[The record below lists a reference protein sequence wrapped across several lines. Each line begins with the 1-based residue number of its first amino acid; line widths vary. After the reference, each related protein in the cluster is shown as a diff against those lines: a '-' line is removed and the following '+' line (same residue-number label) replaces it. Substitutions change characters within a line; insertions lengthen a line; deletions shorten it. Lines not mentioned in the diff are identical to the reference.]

1 MISEAVAALD
11 SQTARRETTMSM
23 TIDDAD
29 LIRSFKSGHHEV
41 FEAIVAE
48 HQAELIRHARRRTN
62 DAGTAEDLVQEAF
75 IRAYRAFNRLDDDS
89 RVRPWLHQILAN
101 VCVDDAHRRR
111 RDDDKTER
119 LSWDTTTSLVAPS
132 IEQQLGLHIDDTG
145 LDQALAD
152 LPDTHRQALTMRFVD
167 DLDYD
172 EIAINT
178 GVSEPNARAR
188 VSRAR
193 NAMRRAIQGAAAFPF
208 ACYVLLRRPGKGAL
222 AVAPPPDPMAAMKAS
237 ETVSAASRLAI
248 TLQPAID
255 TANSVVIHAP
265 TALPLLT
272 KAAIGIG
279 AVAVAISAAPEN
291 PIERPVPVVVEVQA
305 AQSAIDNLA
314 TPIQPDAAE
323 PAAAVDVPAVPAA
336 PADAEATVAVPATTD
351 AEATVA
357 VPATTVEAVKVTA
370 PEAVTTVTTVTAT
383 VAPATTVAAVVP
395 VVPAIYF
402 APATT
407 VPTAVVATTV
417 APNTPTPLATLSGG
431 TLASTVTVVLAG
443 PRLDLSG
450 AVTLQ
455 VADQS
460 LSGSLSGRIGVRA
473 PDPTGSYRIDAT
485 LTVQLESGTIDI
497 RIVGYA
503 TSPDAYVAGATP
515 TNLNMAGVY
524 RASGTTGQLALSGN
538 ANGSLAEG
546 ALTLTLSN

>member
-1 MISEAVAALD
+1 
-11 SQTARRETTMSM
+11 MSM

-75 IRAYRAFNRLDDDS
+75 IRAYRAFDRIDNDS

-111 RDDDKTER
+111 RDNDKTER
-119 LSWDTTTSLVAPS
+119 LSWDTTTSLVEPS

-145 LDQALAD
+145 LGQALAD
-152 LPDTHRQALTMRFVD
+152 LPDTHRQALIMRVVD
-167 DLDYD
+167 ELDYD
-172 EIAINT
+172 EIAANT

-193 NAMRRAIQGAAAFPF
+193 NAMRRAIQGAAAFPI

-222 AVAPPPDPMAAMKAS
+222 AAAPPPDPMAAMKAS

-248 TLQPAID
+248 TLQPALD

-291 PIERPVPVVVEVQA
+291 PIERPVPIVVEVQA
-305 AQSAIDNLA
+305 AQSTIDNLA

-323 PAAAVDVPAVPAA
+323 PAAAVDVPAVPAVA
-336 PADAEATVAVPATTD
+336 ADAVATVAVPATTD

-395 VVPAIYF
+395 VVPVIYF

-455 VADQS
+455 VADES

-515 TNLNMAGVY
+515 SNFNISGVY

-538 ANGSLAEG
+538 ANGSLSEG
-546 ALTLTLSN
+546 ALTLTLST

>member
-1 MISEAVAALD
+1 
-11 SQTARRETTMSM
+11 MSM

-75 IRAYRAFNRLDDDS
+75 IRAYRAFDRINDDS

-101 VCVDDAHRRR
+101 VCVDDAYRRR

-119 LSWDTTTSLVAPS
+119 FSCDTTTSLVEPS

-145 LDQALAD
+145 LEQALAD
-152 LPDTHRQALTMRFVD
+152 LPDTHRQALIMRFVD
-167 DLDYD
+167 QLDYD
-172 EIAINT
+172 EIALTT

-193 NAMRRAIQGAAAFPF
+193 NAMRRAIQGAAAFPI
-208 ACYVLLRRPGKGAL
+208 ACYVLFRRPGKGAL
-222 AVAPPPDPMAAMKAS
+222 AAGPPPDPLAAMKVS
-237 ETVSAASRLAI
+237 ESVGAASRMAV

-279 AVAVAISAAPEN
+279 AVAVAVSAAPEN
-291 PIERPVPVVVEVQA
+291 PIERPVPIVVEVEA
-305 AQSAIDNLA
+305 AQPTIDALA
-314 TPIQPDAAE
+314 GPIQLEGAA
-323 PAAAVDVPAVPAA
+323 PAAAAIVTVPVAAVPAA
-336 PADAEATVAVPATTD
+336 KAPVPVTTIVAVVA
-351 AEATVA
+351 A
-357 VPATTVEAVKVTA
+357 VPV
-370 PEAVTTVTTVTAT
+370 PVTTA
-383 VAPATTVAAVVP
+383 VAKVATTVAPIATVP
-395 VVPAIYF
+395 IVAPVATQ

-407 VPTAVVATTV
+407 VPVTIAPTTIAPTIIAATTIV
-417 APNTPTPLATLSGG
+417 PTTLPPPAGG
-431 TLASTVTVVLAG
+431 SFASLVTVVRAG

-450 AVTLQ
+450 SVILQ
-455 VADQS
+455 VADTS
-460 LSGSLSGRIGVRA
+460 LSGSMSGRIGVQA
-473 PDPTGSYRIDAT
+473 PDPSGSYRIDAT

-497 RIVGYA
+497 RIAGYA
-503 TSPDAYVAGATP
+503 TSPDAYIAGEAP
-515 TNLNMAGVY
+515 TNLNMSGVF
-524 RASGTTGQLALSGN
+524 RASGATGQLAQSGN
-538 ANGSLAEG
+538 VNGSLSGG

>member
-1 MISEAVAALD
+1 
-11 SQTARRETTMSM
+11 MSM

-62 DAGTAEDLVQEAF
+62 DTGTAEDLVQEAF
-75 IRAYRAFNRLDDDS
+75 IRAYRAFDRINDDS

-119 LSWDTTTSLVAPS
+119 LSCDTTMSLVEPS

-145 LDQALAD
+145 LEQALAD
-152 LPDTHRQALTMRFVD
+152 LPDTHRQALIMRFVEQ
-167 DLDYD
+167 LDYD
-172 EIAINT
+172 EIALTI

-193 NAMRRAIQGAAAFPF
+193 NAMRRAIQGAAAFPI
-208 ACYVLLRRPGKGAL
+208 ACYVLFRRPGKGAL
-222 AVAPPPDPMAAMKAS
+222 AAAPPPDPLAAMKAS
-237 ETVSAASRLAI
+237 ETVGAASRMAVA
-248 TLQPAID
+248 LQPAID

-279 AVAVAISAAPEN
+279 AVAVAVSAAPEN
-291 PIERPVPVVVEVQA
+291 PIERPVPIVVEVEASQPT
-305 AQSAIDNLA
+305 IDALA
-314 TPIQPDAAE
+314 TPIQLEAPA
-323 PAAAVDVPAVPAA
+323 PAAAAIVTVAADAVPAA
-336 PADAEATVAVPATTD
+336 
-351 AEATVA
+351 
-357 VPATTVEAVKVTA
+357 KA
-370 PEAVTTVTTVTAT
+370 PV
-383 VAPATTVAAVVP
+383 PATTVAAAIPVP
-395 VVPAIYF
+395 VTTAVAKVATTVAPVTTVPIVAPVATQ

-407 VPTAVVATTV
+407 VPATTV
-417 APNTPTPLATLSGG
+417 PTTIAPT
-431 TLASTVTVVLAG
+431 TLAPLTGGSFASSLTVVRAG

-455 VADQS
+455 VADTS
-460 LSGSLSGRIGVRA
+460 LSGSMSGRIGVQA
-473 PDPTGSYRIDAT
+473 PDPSGSYRLDAT

-497 RIVGYA
+497 RIAGHA
-503 TSPDAYVAGATP
+503 TSPEAYIAGEAP
-515 TNLNMAGVY
+515 TNLNMSGVF
-524 RASGTTGQLALSGN
+524 RASGATGQLAQSGN
-538 ANGSLAEG
+538 VNGSLSGG